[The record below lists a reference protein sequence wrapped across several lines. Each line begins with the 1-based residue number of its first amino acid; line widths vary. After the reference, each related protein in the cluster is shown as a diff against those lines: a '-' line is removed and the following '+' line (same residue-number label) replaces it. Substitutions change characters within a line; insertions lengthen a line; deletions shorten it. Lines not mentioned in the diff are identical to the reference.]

1 MYQRIDG
8 AAWRHIYIVGDLHG
22 CLQALVSALRRE
34 RFDPRVDA
42 LISVGDVIDRG
53 PDSQGCLRLIGKR
66 WFFAVRGNHEAMAL
80 EALGTGDN
88 ALWAINGGNWYFG
101 LSDVAKQEAQAQL
114 AKARELPLVIEL
126 QSHDRL
132 IVVAHADYPASRYVW
147 EQALDEHA
155 VVWSRTRINRVSAGE
170 EEDIQGADAFYF
182 GHTPLREP
190 LNGGNLHYI
199 DTGAVFGNPLTLI
212 RVQ

>member
-22 CLQALVSALRRE
+22 CLQTLVSALRRE

-53 PDSQGCLRLIGKR
+53 PDSLGCLRLIGKR

-80 EALGTGDN
+80 EALDTGDN

-190 LNGGNLHYI
+190 LSGGNLHYI

>member
-53 PDSQGCLRLIGKR
+53 PDSLGCLRLIGKR

-80 EALGTGDN
+80 EALDTGDN

-190 LNGGNLHYI
+190 LSGGNLHYI
-199 DTGAVFGNPLTLI
+199 HTGAVFGNPLTLI

>member
-22 CLQALVSALRRE
+22 CLQALVSALKRE

-53 PDSQGCLRLIGKR
+53 PDSLGCLRLIGKR
-66 WFFAVRGNHEAMAL
+66 WFYAVRGNHEAMAL
-80 EALGTGDN
+80 ETGDN
-88 ALWAINGGNWYFG
+88 TLWAINGGNWYSG

-114 AKARELPLVIEL
+114 ARARELPLVVEL
-126 QSHDRL
+126 QSHGRL

-147 EQALDEHA
+147 GQSIDEQA
-155 VVWSRTRINRVSAGE
+155 VVWSRTRINRVSAGKE
-170 EEDIQGADAFYF
+170 EHIAGADAFYF

-190 LNGGNLHYI
+190 LSRGNLNYI

>member
-22 CLQALVSALRRE
+22 CLQTLVSALRRE

-53 PDSQGCLRLIGKR
+53 PDSLGCLRLIGKR

-80 EALGTGDN
+80 EALDTGDN
-88 ALWAINGGNWYFG
+88 ALWAINGGHWYFG

-190 LNGGNLHYI
+190 LSCGNLHYI

>member
-22 CLQALVSALRRE
+22 CLQALVSALKRE

-42 LISVGDVIDRG
+42 LISVGDLIDRG
-53 PDSQGCLRLIGKR
+53 PDSLGCLRLIGKR
-66 WFFAVRGNHEAMAL
+66 WFYAVRGNHEAMAL
-80 EALGTGDN
+80 EALETDDN
-88 ALWAINGGNWYFG
+88 TLWAINGGNWYSG

-114 AKARELPLVIEL
+114 ARARELPLVIEL
-126 QSHDRL
+126 QSHGRL

-147 EQALDEHA
+147 GQSIDAQA
-155 VVWSRTRINRVSAGE
+155 VVWSRTRINRVSAGKE
-170 EEDIQGADAFYF
+170 ERIAGANAFYF

-190 LNGGNLHYI
+190 LSRGNLNYI

>member
-22 CLQALVSALRRE
+22 CLQALVSALRCE

-53 PDSQGCLRLIGKR
+53 PDSLGCLRLIGKR

-80 EALGTGDN
+80 EALDTGDN

-101 LSDVAKQEAQAQL
+101 LSDVAKQEAQTQL

-132 IVVAHADYPASRYVW
+132 IVVAHADYPASHYVW
-147 EQALDEHA
+147 EQTLDEHA
-155 VVWSRTRINRVSAGE
+155 VVWSRARINRVSAGE
-170 EEDIQGADAFYF
+170 EAYIQGADAFYF

-190 LNGGNLHYI
+190 LSSGNLHYI

>member
-8 AAWRHIYIVGDLHG
+8 AAWRHIYVVGDLHG

-53 PDSQGCLRLIGKR
+53 PDSLGCLRLIGKR

-80 EALGTGDN
+80 EALDTGDN

-155 VVWSRTRINRVSAGE
+155 VVWSRTRINRVLAGE
-170 EEDIQGADAFYF
+170 EEHIQGADAFYF

-190 LNGGNLHYI
+190 LSGGNLHYI

>member
-22 CLQALVSALRRE
+22 CLQALVSTLRRE

-53 PDSQGCLRLIGKR
+53 PDSLGCLRLIGKR

-80 EALGTGDN
+80 EALDTGDN

-155 VVWSRTRINRVSAGE
+155 VVWSRTRINRVLAGE

-190 LNGGNLHYI
+190 LIGGNLHYI